1 MFHFSVSMYNYVI
14 NVSFN
19 TFQVTKVLTH
29 SLLKTFLSRFNA
41 KWGNFIEKPSEWRI
55 EGGKTFT
62 LLI

>member
-29 SLLKTFLSRFNA
+29 SLLKTFLSRCNA
-41 KWGNFIEKPSEWRI
+41 KWGNFEWRI